1 MKPTPLLA
9 ALLGTFALA
18 PCAGAQV
25 TVSTPAVAGSSAP
38 AAAPAAPAF
47 KVEKGLGEALTKDGF
62 SVRPDGSIEHK
73 ASGAVYP
80 PRVLMQLGLIWD
92 PAGRLVDPRI
102 MEPISNENLMPL
114 LKGMLG
120 FSEVAKY
127 KPDEVGKK
135 LQEWGVPQSY
145 DNIHLFN
152 PDGTA
157 TYFGLMLYHGLTQ
170 GPGGKTVDAKTL
182 SERLSGERL
191 SQSLALFDSGYSQA
205 FRSRRPDVGMADIK
219 EGMGLLAEDSR
230 GKGETALTFR
240 PTRNIADQIQD
251 HQNALLASAATI
263 KDPAEAARIA
273 EALET
278 LEGLKAYRYHSG
290 QSLDRLA
297 PPGTVPPPDAMAAFG
312 GDPVPPRHRTLP
324 MLLSMMD
331 SLPGP
336 KMTPAQKEALIKSF
350 PMGETVWRMG
360 AQDLWKEGLQGEGV
374 RVAVIDTGVSPH
386 PELQGVVAARRS
398 FTNQLPGD
406 SIGNHATHVAGTI
419 HALAPKAEIR
429 SYAAL
434 NSDLPM
440 GQSGRLN
447 MQGTETEDAI
457 MKAIDSAVADGNQVI
472 NMSLGGP
479 GRPSDAMSRKINE
492 YSEKGVIFIIS
503 SGNNGPLSGSVS
515 APSAAPQAWT
525 VGALNAQDRVT
536 SFTSLGRNYDPA
548 TNSWVVKPVFTAP
561 GDNMNSTV
569 SPLMGPDSGFAYGRM
584 SGTSMAAPHVAGAT
598 VLMVDAVRRMNA
610 LVNPLEMSRRIQ
622 DAYVATGRDMPR
634 REVAPEAPVNQRFIV
649 VNPLAAYERLR
660 DTVPAAVARPPA
672 GANPPDVNPVLVEPP
687 VALPPIEIAPAP
699 RQAPEPKKAPRER
712 TAPRPRSVDS

>member
-1 MKPTPLLA
+1 MKPHPLLA
-9 ALLGTFALA
+9 AVLGTLTLA
-18 PCAGAQV
+18 TFAGAQV
-25 TVSTPAVAGSSAP
+25 RVSTPAVAASSAS

-47 KVEKGLGEALTKDGF
+47 KVEKELGEALTKDGF
-62 SVRPDGSIEHK
+62 SVRPDGSVEHK
-73 ASGAVYP
+73 ASGAVFP
-80 PRVLMQLGLIWD
+80 PRVLMQLGLVWD
-92 PAGRLVDPRI
+92 RSGRLVDPRI
-102 MEPISNENLMPL
+102 MEPISSENLMPM

-170 GPGGKTVDAKTL
+170 GPGGKAVDSKAL

-191 SQSLALFDSGYSQA
+191 SQSLALFDSGYAQA

-219 EGMGLLAEDSR
+219 AGMSLLAEDSR
-230 GKGETALTFR
+230 GKGETALQFR
-240 PTRNIADQIQD
+240 PTRNIADQLQD
-251 HQNALLASAATI
+251 YQAALADKAAKTA
-263 KDPAEAARIA
+263 DPLEKARLAEAQ

-278 LEGLKAYRYHSG
+278 LKDYRYHAG
-290 QSLDRLA
+290 QTLDRLA
-297 PPGTVPPPDAMAAFG
+297 PPGTVPPPNPMAAFG
-312 GDPVPPRHRTLP
+312 GDPVPPRHRSLP

-374 RVAVIDTGVSPH
+374 KVAVIDTGVSPH
-386 PELQGVVAARRS
+386 PELAGAVAARRS

-419 HALAPKAEIR
+419 HALAPMAEIR

-440 GQSGRLN
+440 GQSNRLN
-447 MQGTETEDAI
+447 MQGSETEAAI
-457 MKAIDSAVADGNQVI
+457 MKAIDAAVADGNQVI

-479 GRPSDAMSRKINE
+479 GRPSDEMSKKING

-525 VGALNAQDRVT
+525 VGALNAQERVT
-536 SFTSLGRNYDPA
+536 SFTSLGRNFDPA
-548 TNSWVVKPVFTAP
+548 TNSWVVKPVFLAP

-569 SPLMGPDSGFAYGRM
+569 SPLMGPESGFAYGRM
-584 SGTSMAAPHVAGAT
+584 SGTSMAAPHVAGAA
-598 VLMVDAVRRMNA
+598 VLMVDAVKKMNA
-610 LVNPLEMSRRIQ
+610 LVNPVEMSRRIQ
-622 DAYVATGRDMPR
+622 DAFAATGRDMPR
-634 REVAPEAPVNQRFIV
+634 REVAPEAPVEQRFIV

-660 DTVPAAVARPPA
+660 DTVPPAIARPPA
-672 GANPPDVNPVLVEPP
+672 GVVPPAGFLLPEVKLPPGVVLPEAPSLRRPTLPPP
-687 VALPPIEIAPAP
+687 VI
-699 RQAPEPKKAPRER
+699 
-712 TAPRPRSVDS
+712 APRPPPEKPANG

>member
-1 MKPTPLLA
+1 MKLSAPLA
-9 ALLGTFALA
+9 AALGTLVLA
-18 PCAGAQV
+18 SLAGAQV
-25 TVSTPAVAGSSAP
+25 TVSTPAVAGSTP
-38 AAAPAAPAF
+38 IAAPAPAPF

-102 MEPISNENLMPL
+102 MEPVSTEDLMPL

-120 FSEVAKY
+120 FSEVARY
-127 KPDEVGKK
+127 KPDEIGKK

-170 GPGGKTVDAKTL
+170 GPGGKAVDAKSL

-191 SQSLALFDSGYSQA
+191 SQSLSLFDSGYAQA

-219 EGMGLLAEDSR
+219 AGLGLLSGDAR
-230 GKGETALTFR
+230 GKGETALEFR
-240 PTRNIADQIQD
+240 PTRNIADQLQD
-251 HQNALLASAATI
+251 HQNALLVSAA
-263 KDPAEAARIA
+263 KAADRAEVARIA
-273 EALET
+273 EAAQALEA
-278 LEGLKAYRYHSG
+278 LKRYRYHTG

-297 PPGTVPPPDAMAAFG
+297 PPGTVPPPDPMAEFG

-324 MLLSMMD
+324 MVLSMMD

-350 PMGETVWRMG
+350 PLGDTVWRMG

-374 RVAVIDTGVSPH
+374 KVAVIDTGVSPH
-386 PELQGVVAARRS
+386 PELQGVVKSRKT

-406 SIGNHATHVAGTI
+406 SIGVHATHVAGTI
-419 HALAPKAEIR
+419 HALAPMAEIR

-440 GQSGRLN
+440 NQTSRLN
-447 MQGTETEDAI
+447 MQGTETEAAI
-457 MKAIDSAVADGNQVI
+457 MKAIDAAVADGNQVI

-479 GRPSDAMSRKINE
+479 GRPSDAMSKKINE

-503 SGNNGPLSGSVS
+503 SGNNGPFSGGVS

-525 VGALNAQDRVT
+525 AGALNAQGRLT
-536 SFTSLGRNYDPA
+536 SFTSFGRNFDPA
-548 TNSWVVKPVFTAP
+548 TNTFVVKPVFVAP

-569 SPLMGPDSGFAYGRM
+569 SPMMGPESGFAYARQ

-598 VLMVDAVRRMNA
+598 VLMVDAVKKMNA
-610 LVNPLEMSRRIQ
+610 LLNPVEMTKRIQ
-622 DAYVATGRDMPR
+622 DAYVATGSEMPR
-634 REVAPEAPVNQRFIV
+634 REVAPEAPVEQRFIV

-660 DTVPAAVARPPA
+660 DTVPQAVARPPVGVKPVFVA
-672 GANPPDVNPVLVEPP
+672 PPI
-687 VALPPIEIAPAP
+687 ALPPLVIPAP
-699 RQAPEPKKAPRER
+699 RRIEAPVKKPLPPAPPPPPAED
-712 TAPRPRSVDS
+712 VDA